1 MRVEALTGE
10 ALDAALADLAALR
23 IEVFRAWPY
32 LYEGDPGYETHY
44 LRSYRD
50 NPRAVLIA
58 ARDAGRIV
66 GAATGMPL
74 ADHADASQM
83 RGPLPQVEQVFYCA
97 ESVLLPDYR
106 GRGLGHVFFDRRE
119 AFARQAGF
127 AFSAFC
133 GVVRPDDHP
142 LKPAAYRPL
151 DGFWRKRGY
160 APVEGAMVRF
170 SWQDVDQ
177 ETETEKPLQVWLRR
191 L

>member
-1 MRVEALTGE
+1 MQIDALTGE

-50 NPRAVLIA
+50 NPRAILIA
-58 ARDAGRIV
+58 ARDGGRIV

-74 ADHADASQM
+74 SDHADASQM
-83 RGPLPQVEQVFYCA
+83 RGALPPVEQVFYCA

-127 AFSAFC
+127 VFSAFC

-142 LKPAAYRPL
+142 LKPAEYRPL

-160 APVEGAMVRF
+160 TPVEGAMARF